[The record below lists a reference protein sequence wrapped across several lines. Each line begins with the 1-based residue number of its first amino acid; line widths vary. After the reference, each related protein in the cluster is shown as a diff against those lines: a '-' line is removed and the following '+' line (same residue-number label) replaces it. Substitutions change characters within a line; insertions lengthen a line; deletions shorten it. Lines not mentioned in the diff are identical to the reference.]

1 MIKITTFQSLH
12 PYDQSLIAEYPLISE
27 QMLEQRLESA
37 SIGFQFWRQT
47 SFQKRSDLLKQ
58 VAILLR
64 AKNEEFARLITM
76 EMGKILPEARA
87 EVEKCAVCCDF
98 YAEYGAEYIRDEIVG
113 NGSIPKPADMLRGS
127 VRFEP
132 LGVIFAIM
140 PWNFPFWQVF
150 RFAAPS
156 LMAGNVALLK
166 HAPNVMGCAL
176 AIEAVFTEAA
186 QSLNV
191 PASIFQTLVVD
202 IDVVERIIAHDA
214 VQGVTLTGSEFAGS
228 SVAALAGKHIKRS
241 VLELGG
247 SDPLI
252 VLEDA
257 DLESAATVAVQSRM
271 QNAGQSCIASK
282 RFLVHTAVHDE
293 FVHLLE
299 QKISALKQGN
309 PLESTTTTGPM
320 ARQDLAEKLHQQVQ
334 TTQKQG
340 GKLLLGGTTT
350 RANFQPALFVDVP
363 MDSPAFNEET
373 FGPVAAVVS
382 VADDDEAIRLAN
394 QTRYGL
400 GASVWTRDRERG
412 EHIAAHI
419 NAGAVYV
426 NGLVKSMPHVPFGGI
441 KKSGYGRELS
451 YFGMKEFMN
460 AKTVYVYL

>member
-1 MIKITTFQSLH
+1 
-12 PYDQSLIAEYPLISE
+12 
-27 QMLEQRLESA
+27 MLEQRLESA
-37 SIGFQFWRQT
+37 SQGFQIWRQT
-47 SFQKRSDLLKQ
+47 SLQNRSDLLKQ

-76 EMGKILPEARA
+76 EMGKILAEARA

-98 YAEYGAEYIRDEIVG
+98 YAEYGAEYIREEIVG
-113 NGSIPKPADMLRGS
+113 NGSIPKPSDMLRGK

-166 HAPNVMGCAL
+166 HSPNVMGCAL
-176 AIEAVFTEAA
+176 AIEAIFKEAA
-186 QSLNV
+186 LALNF
-191 PASIFQTLVVD
+191 PLSIFQTLIVD

-247 SDPLI
+247 SDPLL
-252 VLEDA
+252 VLADA
-257 DLESAATVAVQSRM
+257 DLERAATVAIQSRM

-282 RFLVHTAVHDE
+282 RFLVHTVVHDE

-320 ARQDLAEKLHQQVQ
+320 ARQDLAEKLYQQVK

-340 GKLLLGGTTT
+340 GKLIIGGMTNG
-350 RANFQPALFVDVP
+350 ANFQPALFAEVP
-363 MDSPAFNEET
+363 TDSPAFNEET
-373 FGPVAAVVS
+373 FGPVAAVVRVS
-382 VADDDEAIRLAN
+382 DDDEAILLAN

-400 GASVWTRDRERG
+400 GASVWTRDIERG
-412 EHIAAHI
+412 EQIAASL

-426 NGLVKSMPHVPFGGI
+426 NGLVKSTPQVPFGGI

-460 AKTVYVYL
+460 AKTIYVYE

>member
-1 MIKITTFQSLH
+1 MTSTIFQSIH
-12 PYDQSLIAEYPLISE
+12 PYDQSVIAEYPLISE
-27 QMLEQRLESA
+27 QTLESLLESA
-37 SIGFQFWRQT
+37 SQGFQHWRTTSLQT
-47 SFQKRSDLLKQ
+47 RSDLLKR
-58 VAILLR
+58 VAMLLR

-76 EMGKILPEARA
+76 EMGKILTEARA

-98 YAEYGAEYIRDEIVG
+98 YAEYGAEYIREEIVG
-113 NGSIPKPADMLRGS
+113 SVSIPKPPDMLRGK

-166 HAPNVMGCAL
+166 HAPNVIGCAL
-176 AIEAVFTEAA
+176 AIETIFQEAA
-186 QSLNV
+186 RELDLPST
-191 PASIFQTLVVD
+191 IFQTLVVD

-252 VLEDA
+252 VLADA
-257 DLESAATVAVQSRM
+257 DVERAASVAVQSRM

-293 FVHLLE
+293 FVQLLE

-320 ARQDLAEKLHQQVQ
+320 ARKDLAGKLSEQVQ

-340 GKLLLGGTTT
+340 GKLLLGGSVNG
-350 RANFQPALFVDVP
+350 ANFQPALFADVP
-363 MDSPAFNEET
+363 TNSPAFNEET
-373 FGPVAAVVS
+373 FGPVAAVVRVS
-382 VADDDEAIRLAN
+382 GDDEAIRLAN

-400 GASVWTRDRERG
+400 GASVWTRDVERG
-412 EHIAAHI
+412 ERLAERI

-460 AKTVYVYL
+460 AKTVYIYS